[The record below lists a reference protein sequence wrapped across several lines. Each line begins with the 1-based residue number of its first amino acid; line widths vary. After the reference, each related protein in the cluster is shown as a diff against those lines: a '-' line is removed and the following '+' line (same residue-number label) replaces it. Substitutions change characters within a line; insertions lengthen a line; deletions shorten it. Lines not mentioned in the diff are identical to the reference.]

1 MLGFKDDVTCRAQ
14 LNVYYLLLYVFK
26 FFWFF
31 SYKILQNFDII
42 LIFTVC
48 RFAINFLMYYFHKQ
62 IFLYWFD
69 VCDALVLLGK
79 YLGTK
84 KSGHLY
90 ANCDTMDEKTTFFF
104 YLINRWGEEKR
115 KKSHDI
121 LS

>member
-1 MLGFKDDVTCRAQ
+1 M
-14 LNVYYLLLYVFK
+14 YLIYL
-26 FFWFF
+26 
-31 SYKILQNFDII
+31 D
-42 LIFTVC
+42 T
-48 RFAINFLMYYFHKQ
+48 FL
-62 IFLYWFD
+62 
-69 VCDALVLLGK
+69 LLGK

-104 YLINRWGEEKR
+104 YLINRWDEKQN